1 MTDIFNIT
9 QCNVAQFIAE
19 SNRFLFHALL
29 VHVATCAIEG
39 KKEIFTE
46 TLFKTLL
53 ITAMA
58 IVMYHIFFR
67 KLVEPKLEKMKT
79 ICSRDYRTRKDKI
92 KKAHRKD
99 PLRPK
104 YRKRRDRKLI
114 EYDTKYQDS
123 ESSND
128 KDAESSDSRDSRDSE
143 SVEIIEVSKK
153 SKSRV
158 QRPKQDSER
167 RYRSRPDRR
176 GDRVEGIGT
185 GRGFH
190 YLY

>member
-9 QCNVAQFIAE
+9 HCNVAQLIAE
-19 SNRFLFHALL
+19 SNRFLFQVLL
-29 VHVATCAIEG
+29 VHIATCVIEG

-58 IVMYHIFFR
+58 IFMYHIFFR
-67 KLVEPKLEKMKT
+67 KIVEPKLEKMKSV
-79 ICSRDYRTRKDKI
+79 CSRDYRTRKEKI
-92 KKAHRKD
+92 KKAHRRD

-104 YRKRRDRKLI
+104 YRRRRDRKLN
-114 EYDTKYQDS
+114 EYDTESQDTESS
-123 ESSND
+123 ESS
-128 KDAESSDSRDSRDSE
+128 ESSRSSKE
-143 SVEIIEVSKK
+143 STEIIEVSKK
-153 SKSRV
+153 SQSRGRDRRSKSS
-158 QRPKQDSER
+158 QDSER
-167 RYRSRPDRR
+167 RHRSDRR